1 MKQVFLVS
9 YEGMPVDEDSAVLI
23 QALNNR
29 GIEGKSVNWDDPTI
43 DWTKPDLC
51 IIKSASNYIL
61 DPTKFQNW
69 AKKVEKTNPL
79 WNTRKLIQWN
89 QDKHYLKDL
98 EKKGIPIPPSIFVS
112 KSSSEDPR
120 DILQSSN
127 WDEIVIKP
135 TIACGSFGLQR
146 FKSDSVEAERYL
158 VKLTKAGYIQE
169 ILGETHSMPPCD
181 AIIQPYLPEIMN
193 GEVSVFYYGNQYSHA
208 VLKKASQNDFRAH
221 PIWGAS
227 VERHTPS
234 IAEYD
239 VCDAIF
245 DAIGMTEYVRIDLVN
260 TSNGPLII
268 EVELIEPFMFFDVHP
283 EAADTFA
290 DYIKMRLT
298 AIR

>member
-1 MKQVFLVS
+1 MKHVFLVS
-9 YEGMPVDEDSAVLI
+9 FEGMQVDEDSAVLI
-23 QALNNR
+23 HALKMR
-29 GIEGKSVNWDDPTI
+29 GIKGKSVNWDDPTI

-51 IIKSASNYIL
+51 IIKSASNYIF
-61 DPTKFQNW
+61 DPKKFQNW
-69 AKKVEKTNPL
+69 AKSVEKTTPL

-98 EKKGIPIPPSIFVS
+98 EKKGIPMPPSIFVS
-112 KSSSEDPR
+112 KSTSEDPH

-146 FKSDSVEAERYL
+146 FKSDSVEAEQYL

-169 ILGETHSMPPCD
+169 LLGETISMPPCD

-193 GEVSVFYYGNQYSHA
+193 GEVSVFYYGNKFSHS
-208 VLKKASQNDFRAH
+208 VLKRAKQNDFRAH

-227 VERHTPS
+227 VEKHIPS
-234 IAEYD
+234 IEEYD

-268 EVELIEPFMFFDVHP
+268 EVELIEPFMFFDLFPDKAENFVDHI
-283 EAADTFA
+283 ELK
-290 DYIKMRLT
+290 INS
-298 AIR
+298 